1 MNLTP
6 SDVLSRV
13 DHTLLAP
20 AASEADIRTLCEE
33 ALAFRTASVC
43 INPKYVSFAYG
54 ILKGCIPV
62 CTVVGFPLGAST
74 ARIKALE
81 AAEAVGNGA
90 AEADMVI
97 SIGDVKDGRFDRIE
111 DEIREVK
118 KAVGPKILKVIV
130 ETCLLTEEEKRRLC
144 HAVLDAGADFIKTS
158 TGFSTGG
165 ATLED
170 IKLFFEEIGGR
181 LSIKAAGGI
190 KTDEDIARRIE
201 AGADGLGSS
210 SAVRIIQKLPADG
223 QY

>member
-1 MNLTP
+1 
-6 SDVLSRV
+6 
-13 DHTLLAP
+13 
-20 AASEADIRTLCEE
+20 
-33 ALAFRTASVC
+33 
-43 INPKYVSFAYG
+43 
-54 ILKGCIPV
+54 
-62 CTVVGFPLGAST
+62 
-74 ARIKALE
+74 
-81 AAEAVGNGA
+81 
-90 AEADMVI
+90 MVI

-190 KTDEDIARRIE
+190 KTYEDMVRLIE
-201 AGADGLGSS
+201 AGADRLGSS